1 MSNQLLLRRRTTAAV
16 KRPNYL
22 KFTALEDGCTLALNK
37 VGNPTN
43 HPTEYSLNKGL
54 FVPYVF
60 GTVLTFNEGDTI
72 EWRRAI
78 GYESN
83 DFSFYSTSYYTFI
96 TSGNIYQDG
105 MVTTLLKKD
114 GNVQSIAN
122 LSFVYLIK
130 SASGFV
136 GSLNLPDSL
145 VSIGNYAFVGCN
157 GFSNALVIPSS
168 VTVIGDYA
176 FQNCSSLTGDLIIP
190 YGVSS
195 INKSFEGCSGLNGI
209 LSLPDTLQSLT
220 GAFKSCISLNGYVT
234 LPASIKL
241 IDGETFAYCT
251 GLKIADMILPLA
263 ALGSVDIIFSGW
275 QESQFDGE
283 GTTFLIKGS
292 LNVYGTAVFFCF
304 ENVIIGGSLK
314 NRAERKNKY
323 LKVLRI
329 GGNFGP
335 AAYASGGKNGL
346 FNVYGT
352 TVEFTELLGIQDPG
366 MTNRTVLKG
375 TQTTL
380 CNIVHLGYNGIA
392 GDTGFLPASRM
403 GTIYVGDGSSDA
415 NDQAV
420 LDAYLADADWS
431 QYSSKLAKWFDY
443 HGQYRTYKVTDSL
456 TNCIN
461 SNPVVFP
468 FITRG
473 DAYECVIS
481 ADDGYTLQ
489 SVAVTMMDTD
499 STSQTYGQQ
508 IDITS
513 SVYDASTGTIS
524 ISSVTGNIEITA
536 NAN

>member
-1 MSNQLLLRRRTTAAV
+1 MSNQLLLRRRTMAAV

-37 VGNPTN
+37 VGTPKD

-72 EWRRAI
+72 EWRRMS

-83 DFSFYSTSYYTFI
+83 DFSVHTVSYYIFV
-96 TSGNIYQDG
+96 TSGSIYQDG

-122 LSFVYLIK
+122 YAFVNLIR
-130 SASGFV
+130 SAEGFT
-136 GSLNLPDSL
+136 GSLTLPDSL
-145 VSIGNYAFVGCN
+145 VSIGNYAFTGCN
-157 GFSNALVIPSS
+157 GFSNPLVIPSS
-168 VTVIGDYA
+168 VTTIGNYA
-176 FQNCSSLTGDLIIP
+176 FQYCSSLTGDLIIP

-195 INKSFEGCSGLNGI
+195 IDRSFVGCSSLNGI
-209 LSLPDTLQSLT
+209 LSLPDTIQSLI
-220 GAFKSCISLNGYVT
+220 GSFKDCTSLNGYVT
-234 LPASIKL
+234 LPDDITSIS
-241 IDGETFAYCT
+241 GEVLAYCT
-251 GLKIADMILPLA
+251 GLKIADMILPNVTGLEA
-263 ALGSVDIIFSGW
+263 DTFFNGW

-292 LNVYGTAVFFCF
+292 LNAYATAVFFCF
-304 ENVIIGGSLK
+304 ENVIIGGSLI

-329 GGNFGP
+329 GRNFGP
-335 AAYASGGKNGL
+335 ASYASGTKDGL

-352 TVEFTELLGIQDPG
+352 TVEFTELLGIQDPN

-456 TNCIN
+456 TNCTN

-489 SVAVTMMDTD
+489 SVTVTMMDTD
-499 STSQTYGQQ
+499 NTSQTYGQQ

-513 SVYDASTGTIS
+513 SVYDAATGTIS
-524 ISSVTGNIEITA
+524 VPSVTGNIVITA

>member
-37 VGNPTN
+37 VGNPTD

-60 GTVLTFNEGDTI
+60 GTTLTFNEGDTI
-72 EWRRAI
+72 EWRRMS
-78 GYESN
+78 GFESN
-83 DFSFYSTSYYTFI
+83 DFSFYSTSYYTFV

-114 GNVQSIAN
+114 GNVQFIDAHT
-122 LSFVYLIK
+122 FTHLIK
-130 SASGFV
+130 SAEGFA

-145 VSIGNYAFVGCN
+145 ISIGNYAFNGCN

-168 VTVIGDYA
+168 VTVIGNNA
-176 FQNCSSLTGDLIIP
+176 FQSCSSLTGDLIIP
-190 YGVSS
+190 YGVVS
-195 INKSFEGCSGLNGI
+195 INASFYGCSGLDGR
-209 LSLPDTLQSLT
+209 LVLPDTLHTIGGGSFQNCSNLQ
-220 GAFKSCISLNGYVT
+220 GYVT
-234 LPASIKL
+234 FHESITD
-241 IDGETFAYCT
+241 IGVSVFSGCT
-251 GLKIADMILPLA
+251 GLKISDMILPNLA
-263 ALGSVDIIFSGW
+263 SSFGEGVFTSW

-283 GTTFLIKGS
+283 GTTFLSKGD
-292 LNVYGTAVFFCF
+292 LTADSFFCF
-304 ENVIIGGSLK
+304 ENVIFGGSLK

-329 GGNFGP
+329 GRNFGP
-335 AAYASGGKNGL
+335 TPYASGGKNGL
-346 FNVYGT
+346 FNVYDT
-352 TVEFTELLGIQDPG
+352 TVEFTELLGTQDPNA
-366 MTNRTVLKG
+366 TNRTLLKG

-392 GDTGFLPASRM
+392 GDTGFLPASKM
-403 GTIYVGDGSSDA
+403 GIIYVGDGSSDA

-420 LDAYLADADWS
+420 LNAYLADADWA

-456 TNCIN
+456 TNCTN

-489 SVAVTMMDTD
+489 SVTVTMMDTD

-524 ISSVTGNIEITA
+524 IPSVTGNIEITA